1 MVEVL
6 PFLLCSEFLC
16 IHEIISLSLCSKWLH
31 VEEESFYKFYF
42 TIAKKNVN
50 EYWLDLFL
58 SNGQMHKYHVHDVMQ
73 AFQDSVLNRVTNNT
87 YSYKTLSLF
96 HALNFIYY
104 PRADTTVKF
113 CQTTCKLFGLLKSKT
128 EMQLELQKVLNFYG
142 RKKGDYY
149 SCKNVLNSKLDT
161 YETKCKSLQIAIKD
175 ITSHVKNIKK
185 ALHGAKS
192 MDISWEDKCKR
203 MKRSHAE
210 LSNRFHDL
218 KKMNVVVKNTATH
231 IDKKKEKANEV
242 NYLVVEMKQFMAMH
256 HHLEILFLH
265 TIL

>member
-1 MVEVL
+1 
-6 PFLLCSEFLC
+6 
-16 IHEIISLSLCSKWLH
+16 
-31 VEEESFYKFYF
+31 
-42 TIAKKNVN
+42 
-50 EYWLDLFL
+50 
-58 SNGQMHKYHVHDVMQ
+58 
-73 AFQDSVLNRVTNNT
+73 
-87 YSYKTLSLF
+87 
-96 HALNFIYY
+96 
-104 PRADTTVKF
+104 
-113 CQTTCKLFGLLKSKT
+113 
-128 EMQLELQKVLNFYG
+128 
-142 RKKGDYY
+142 
-149 SCKNVLNSKLDT
+149 
-161 YETKCKSLQIAIKD
+161 
-175 ITSHVKNIKK
+175 
-185 ALHGAKS
+185 